1 MSDPLVSLDATAAT
15 LSQRAAA
22 VIERAIL
29 NGELMPGQK
38 LRVQTLMRTYGI
50 GATPVRE
57 GLSRLVA
64 IGLVEAIGWR
74 GFRVAEMGRDDLE
87 DILRM
92 RTLIECEGL
101 RLAIAKGDD
110 LWEAQIVA
118 ALHRLRKCKPI
129 RSDASAEVDEFD
141 RIHKLFHAALIA
153 ACDSPRLIAMQSSLY
168 DQTCRYR
175 RLAMSHGAFDGG
187 LDKDDHDELAELVLA
202 RATEPACVLLKRHLQ
217 LPIAGIYGAVPDG
230 DRKNSKKAF
239 DAHIDNGRKAARRT
253 KQAAAAATPA
263 ATRRA

>member
-1 MSDPLVSLDATAAT
+1 MSQLDASPDTTAAT

-29 NGELMPGQK
+29 RGELMPEQK
-38 LRVQTLMRTYGI
+38 LRVQTLMRTYGF

-74 GFRVAEMGRDDLE
+74 GFRVAQMGRDDLE

-110 LWEAQIVA
+110 AWEAQIVG
-118 ALHRLRKCKPI
+118 ALHRLRKCKPVKAGA
-129 RSDASAEVDEFD
+129 ASEVGEFD
-141 RIHKLFHAALIA
+141 HIHKLFHAALIA
-153 ACDSPRLIAMQSSLY
+153 ACASPRLIALQSSLY

-187 LDKDDHDELAELVLA
+187 LDKDDHDELAKLVLV
-202 RATEPACVLLKRHLQ
+202 RATEPACALLKRHLQ
-217 LPIAGIYGAVPDG
+217 LPIAGVYGTASPA
-230 DRKNSKKAF
+230 DRNRS
-239 DAHIDNGRKAARRT
+239 
-253 KQAAAAATPA
+253 
-263 ATRRA
+263 